1 MSKTFQRA
9 SLVLALACLSACGG
23 GGGAAGTPTANT
35 GSTSAAGSA
44 SSATTLSGVAAT
56 GKALAS
62 ARISLRDA
70 AGVIRRTTSDSNG
83 AFSLDM
89 SGLQA
94 PMVLEAQSGGTTLYA
109 PVFAGDTHVNVNQ
122 LTNAQ
127 LRQWLRSRC
136 ADDTCR
142 GQAATQLL
150 YDFLAAGKGDLAA
163 LTADSF
169 DSDLLA
175 LTSAAGGSAGKLRT
189 DKTFAAN
196 GKGWDAL
203 LDANPYG
210 AITVGDS
217 GITSQAGLLQ
227 AAVSSVPLAGAPVLP
242 TYPYDNLCR
251 GTLNATV
258 YRTANVDM
266 YGQGIT
272 ADQQRRAALLAD
284 YYLRMERSRFEVQ
297 TDTGLTGQRAQYC
310 VDGSAVNAGGS
321 ASGGAIGGSLGY
333 FSGPQAA
340 GEDDWRQVL
349 HHETVHMAVNAA
361 TGNTAAGGPNM
372 VEKWLDEGLAV
383 HFAGQ
388 DGWLNDVDGWFADS
402 DHSVHPMDVGL
413 DGMIGSQRFGNLGY
427 YEMFRLML
435 KQLEAA
441 NAGPQELGRRV
452 ASVLRAVKGK
462 PIATNPGVFQS
473 AASQYLFGNSPYA
486 TYRSNLPATLRDYVA
501 SHTVAV
507 GVSGGTVLRGSLLA
521 EGAAVSCSSLR
532 NAQDVQ
538 LVAGK
543 LLLPKVDG
551 SYRLLA
557 IQSVSKAGGQATVSY
572 YPLQTVTI
580 SNGAANPATL
590 ALAGQTVASLSC
602 SN

>member
-9 SLVLALACLSACGG
+9 GLTLVLACLAACGG
-23 GGGAAGTPTANT
+23 GGGGGGNGT
-35 GSTSAAGSA
+35 GSTPSGS
-44 SSATTLSGVAAT
+44 SGTPLSGVAAT

-62 ARISLRDA
+62 AQISLRDA
-70 AGVIRRTTSDSNG
+70 AGTIRRTTSDSNG
-83 AFSLDM
+83 AFSVDM
-89 SGLQA
+89 AGLQA

-109 PVFAGDTHVNVNQ
+109 PVFAGDRHVNVNQ
-122 LTNAQ
+122 FTNAQ

-142 GQAATQLL
+142 GQAATQQL
-150 YDFLAAGKGDLAA
+150 YDFLAAGKGDLSA

-175 LTSAAGGSAGKLRT
+175 LTSTAGGSAGKLRT
-189 DKTFAAN
+189 DNTFAAN

-203 LDANPYG
+203 LDAHPYG
-210 AITVGDS
+210 AITVDAN

-227 AAVSSVPLAGAPVLP
+227 AAVSSVPLASAPALP
-242 TYPYDNLCR
+242 AYPYDNLCR

-284 YYLRMERSRFEVQ
+284 YYLRMERSRFEVL

-321 ASGGAIGGSLGY
+321 ASGGAVGSNLGY

-349 HHETVHMAVNAA
+349 HHETIHMAVNAA
-361 TGNTAAGGPNM
+361 TGNTEAGGPRM

-388 DGWLNDVDGWFADS
+388 DGWLSDVDGWLADS

-413 DGMIGSQRFGNLGY
+413 DGMIGTQRLADAGY

-452 ASVLRAVKGK
+452 ASVLRLVKGK
-462 PIATNPGVFQS
+462 PIASNPGVFQT
-473 AASQYLFGNSPYA
+473 AASQYLFGYTPYA
-486 TYRSNLPATLRDYVA
+486 TWRSNLPATLRDYVA

-507 GVSGGTVLRGSLLA
+507 GVSGGAVLRGSLLA
-521 EGAAVSCSSLR
+521 EGAAVSCNSLR
-532 NAQDVQ
+532 DADDVQ
-538 LVAGK
+538 LVGGK
-543 LLLPKVDG
+543 LLLPKTDG

-557 IQSVSKAGGQATVSY
+557 LQSVSKAGGQATVSY

-580 SNGAANPATL
+580 SNGTANPATL

-602 SN
+602 SQ